1 MKEIE
6 ILVKVNEDFE
16 RAKAVLDQFEFV
28 GEKRTVD
35 TYFYDKLRN
44 NLKPDNEMKLKECF
58 RVREKDGV
66 SYITYKVDN
75 FDANG
80 KWIYSDEYETKVESA
95 EILKNIINHLQLDEL
110 IVIDNTKYTY
120 LYQNYEIVLERVKDL
135 GIFMEVEASLE
146 TEDCDVLAE
155 KEKIQDFIDGLGIAV
170 SEELNMGKPEMMLRK
185 QFRQLI

>member
-95 EILKNIINHLQLDEL
+95 EILKNII
-110 IVIDNTKYTY
+110 
-120 LYQNYEIVLERVKDL
+120 
-135 GIFMEVEASLE
+135 
-146 TEDCDVLAE
+146 
-155 KEKIQDFIDGLGIAV
+155 
-170 SEELNMGKPEMMLRK
+170 
-185 QFRQLI
+185 